1 MPLFENEHTCLCN
14 PEFVDRTSEMPALR
28 LLGRKW
34 LAASDDLVFPSI
46 FELLFR
52 FVWLVLIA
60 LVVEV
65 LIPITWQCSSEGWL
79 GGAFVRLYLCGT
91 LALQATLL
99 LLLAALALHSAKGT
113 ITDVDARKMV
123 APLLL
128 LKVLLVLPEIAL
140 NAMGTMWMFC
150 EVIECSVTDKF
161 SSIVIQ
167 SIVLFNWV
175 QLALTI
181 FGLFMV
187 FDPLGSVNYDD
198 MQDTPNQ
205 ARHHKKVTGL
215 WSRRFRWAFC
225 WLKRDEHGKEAFQ
238 QVAALLSA
246 LFRSTDLVPSDVVA
260 GCVLLRV
267 RQKRETREMR
277 RIQMLNDE
285 EPIYTTDVN
294 KIFSE
299 TPPWMNLEDALH
311 YLRLSIAAYGWPYVL
326 YRHCFTGFCK
336 LAKHLTCCCCR
347 PKNSIVTDDNCCL
360 CHFAGVKYMSKLSAD
375 DIIFASF
382 NNRVFELPFCVI
394 ADHERESIVVA
405 VRGSISL
412 RDIFT
417 DFTAGSEKF
426 EADGLPEETAAHK
439 GMSMG
444 AAKMLRRLM
453 PVLDRAFQQFPH
465 YDLVLTGHSLGA
477 GVAVLVALK
486 LRPRYPHLKVFAF
499 STPAGL
505 ISREAARFT
514 ESFVLTIG
522 VGDDL
527 VMRLSVHS
535 IENLRTKVIQTIHAT
550 KLPKY
555 RIMLNGFGYALFG
568 VPARDLESTWRRPEE
583 LEAHAAD
590 DSDALLA
597 QGVSTEAALVSRNVF
612 ARRFSSARLFTA
624 GRILHIVRRKR
635 MGIEKKVRTQEPTY
649 EMRWACAEDFME
661 LQVMPRMLLDHLPEN
676 VHRTMQT
683 VLEEKHSY
691 RVTHVV

>member
-1 MPLFENEHTCLCN
+1 
-14 PEFVDRTSEMPALR
+14 MPALR

-65 LIPITWQCSSEGWL
+65 LYPITWQCQTEGWH
-79 GGAFVRLYLCGT
+79 GGSFVRLYLCGT
-91 LALQATLL
+91 LTLQACLM
-99 LLLAALALHSAKGT
+99 LLLAALAQQSARGT
-113 ITDVDARKMV
+113 ITETDIRKLV
-123 APLLL
+123 SPLLL
-128 LKVLLVLPEIAL
+128 LKVFLVLPEVGL
-140 NAMGTMWMFC
+140 NVMGTMWMFC
-150 EVIECSVTDKF
+150 EVIECTVKDKF

-175 QLALTI
+175 QLALTV

-187 FDPLGSVNYDD
+187 FDPLGSVNYGD

-205 ARHHKKVTGL
+205 VRHHRKVTGL

-294 KIFSE
+294 KVFSE
-299 TPPWMNLEDALH
+299 TPPWMNLDDA
-311 YLRLSIAAYGWPYVL
+311 
-326 YRHCFTGFCK
+326 
-336 LAKHLTCCCCR
+336 

-394 ADHERESIVVA
+394 ADHDRESIVVA

-417 DFTAGSEKF
+417 DFSAGSEKF
-426 EADGLPEETAAHK
+426 EADGLPEDTAAHK

-453 PVLDRAFQQFPH
+453 PVLDRTFQQFPH
-465 YDLVLTGHSLGA
+465 YDLILTGHSLGA

-486 LRPRYPHLKVFAF
+486 LRPKYPHLKVFAF

-505 ISREAARFT
+505 ISRDAARFT
-514 ESFVLTIG
+514 ESFVLSIG

-568 VPARDLESTWRRPEE
+568 VPARDLESTWRRPED
-583 LEAHAAD
+583 LEANNSD
-590 DSDALLA
+590 DSDALLV
-597 QGVSTEAALVSRNVF
+597 QSVSTEAALVSRNVF

-649 EMRWACAEDFME
+649 EMRWACPEDFME

-676 VHRTMQT
+676 VHRTIQT
-683 VLEEKHSY
+683 VIEEKHSY
-691 RVTHVV
+691 RVTQVI

>member
-1 MPLFENEHTCLCN
+1 
-14 PEFVDRTSEMPALR
+14 MPALR
-28 LLGRKW
+28 MLGRKW

-65 LIPITWQCSSEGWL
+65 LFPVTWKCETEGWK
-79 GGAFVRLYLCGT
+79 GGSFVRLYLCGT
-91 LALQATLL
+91 LALQASLM
-99 LLLAALALHSAKGT
+99 LLLAALAQQSARGT
-113 ITDVDARKMV
+113 IADVDARKMV

-128 LKVLLVLPEIAL
+128 FKVLLVLPEIAL
-140 NAMGTMWMFC
+140 NVMGTMWIFC
-150 EVIECSVTDKF
+150 DVIQCSVEDKF
-161 SSIVIQ
+161 SNIVIQ

-175 QLALTI
+175 QLGLTV

-187 FDPLGSVNYDD
+187 FDPLGSVNYGD

-205 ARHHKKVTGL
+205 VRHHRKVTGL
-215 WSRRFRWAFC
+215 WSRRFRWVFC
-225 WLKRDEHGKEAFQ
+225 WLKKDEHGKEAFQ

-299 TPPWMNLEDALH
+299 TPPWMNLEDAFH

-336 LAKHLTCCCCR
+336 LARHLTCCCCR
-347 PKNSIVTDDNCCL
+347 PKNSIVIDDNCCL
-360 CHFAGVKYMSKLSAD
+360 CHFAGVKYMGQVAAD
-375 DIIFASF
+375 DIVFASF
-382 NNRVFELPFCVI
+382 NNKVFELPFCVI
-394 ADHERESIVVA
+394 FDHERESIVVA

-417 DFTAGSEKF
+417 DLTAGSEKF
-426 EADGLPEETAAHK
+426 EAEGLPQDTAAHK

-444 AAKMLRRLM
+444 AAKLLKRLL
-453 PVLDRAFQQFPH
+453 PVLDRSFQQFPH

-486 LRPRYPHLKVFAF
+486 LRPKYPHLKVFAF

-505 ISREAARFT
+505 ISREAARYT

-568 VPARDLESTWRRPEE
+568 VPARDLESTWRRPED
-583 LEAHAAD
+583 LEANQSD
-590 DSDALLA
+590 DSSDALLI
-597 QGVSTEAALVSRNVF
+597 QSVSTVSAEAALLSRNVY

-635 MGIEKKVRTQEPTY
+635 MGIEKKVRTQEPTF
-649 EMRWACAEDFME
+649 EMRWACPEDFME

-676 VHRTMQT
+676 VYETMET
-683 VLEEKHSY
+683 VLNERQVY
-691 RVTHVV
+691 RVTHI

>member
-1 MPLFENEHTCLCN
+1 
-14 PEFVDRTSEMPALR
+14 MPALR

-65 LIPITWQCSSEGWL
+65 LYPVIWRCRSEGWL
-79 GGAFVRLYLCGT
+79 GSSFVQLYLCGT
-91 LALQATLL
+91 LALQAVLM
-99 LLLAALALHSAKGT
+99 LLLATLAQQSARGT
-113 ITDVDARKMV
+113 ITDVDARKFV
-123 APLLL
+123 SPLLL
-128 LKVLLVLPEIAL
+128 VKVLLVLPEIAL
-140 NAMGTMWMFC
+140 NCMGSMWMFC
-150 EVIECSVTDKF
+150 DVIECTVTDRF

-175 QLALTI
+175 QLALTV

-187 FDPLGSVNYDD
+187 FDPLGSVNYGD

-205 ARHHKKVTGL
+205 VRHHKKVTGL

-336 LAKHLTCCCCR
+336 LARHLTCCCCR

-360 CHFAGVKYMSKLSAD
+360 CNFAGVKYMSKLAAD

-426 EADGLPEETAAHK
+426 EADGLPENTAAHK
-439 GMSMG
+439 GMAMG
-444 AAKMLRRLM
+444 AAKMLKRLL
-453 PVLDRAFQQFPH
+453 PVLDRAFQQFSH
-465 YDLVLTGHSLGA
+465 YDLILTGHSLGA

-505 ISREAARFT
+505 ISREAARYT
-514 ESFVLTIG
+514 ESFVLTVG

-568 VPARDLESTWRRPEE
+568 VPARDLESTWRRPED
-583 LEAHAAD
+583 LEANHSD
-590 DSDALLA
+590 DSTDALLV
-597 QGVSTEAALVSRNVF
+597 QSVSTVSAEAALVSRNVF

-624 GRILHIVRRKR
+624 GRILHIARRKR
-635 MGIEKKVRTQEPTY
+635 MGIENNEADEERKVRTHEPTY
-649 EMRWACAEDFME
+649 EMRWACPEDFME

-676 VHRTMQT
+676 VHRTIQT
-683 VLEEKHSY
+683 VIEEKHTY
-691 RVTHVV
+691 RATHIV

>member
-1 MPLFENEHTCLCN
+1 
-14 PEFVDRTSEMPALR
+14 MPALR

-65 LIPITWQCSSEGWL
+65 LYPVTWQCLSEGWR
-79 GGAFVRLYLCGT
+79 GGMFVRLYLCGT
-91 LALQATLL
+91 LALQALL
-99 LLLAALALHSAKGT
+99 LLLLSALAQQSARGT
-113 ITDVDARKMV
+113 ITDVDSRKWV
-123 APLLL
+123 SPLLVI
-128 LKVLLVLPEIAL
+128 KVLLVLPEIAL
-140 NAMGTMWMFC
+140 NVMGTMWMFC
-150 EVIECSVTDKF
+150 DMVQCSVSDRF
-161 SSIVIQ
+161 STIVLQ

-187 FDPLGSVNYDD
+187 FDPLGSVNYGDL
-198 MQDTPNQ
+198 QDTPNQ
-205 ARHHKKVTGL
+205 VRHHRKVTGL

-311 YLRLSIAAYGWPYVL
+311 YLKLSIAAYGWPYVL

-336 LAKHLTCCCCR
+336 LARHLTCCCCR

-360 CHFAGVKYMSKLSAD
+360 CHFAGVKYMSNLSAD

-394 ADHERESIVVA
+394 ADHERETIVVA

-426 EADGLPEETAAHK
+426 EADGLPEDTAAHK

-444 AAKMLRRLM
+444 AAKMLRRLA
-453 PVLDRAFQQFPH
+453 PVLERSFQQFPH
-465 YDLVLTGHSLGA
+465 YDLILTGHSLGA

-505 ISREAARFT
+505 ISREAARYT
-514 ESFVLTIG
+514 ESFVLTVG

-568 VPARDLESTWRRPEE
+568 VPARDLESTWRRPED
-583 LEAHAAD
+583 LEATHSD
-590 DSDALLA
+590 DSTDPLVPT
-597 QGVSTEAALVSRNVF
+597 VSTEAALVSRNVF
-612 ARRFSSARLFTA
+612 ARRFSPARLFTA

-676 VHRTMQT
+676 VHHTIET
-683 VLEEKHSY
+683 VLEEKHHSY
-691 RVTHVV
+691 RVTHHV

>member
-1 MPLFENEHTCLCN
+1 
-14 PEFVDRTSEMPALR
+14 MPALR

-65 LIPITWQCSSEGWL
+65 LYPVSWQCQTEGWH
-79 GGAFVRLYLCGT
+79 GGSFVRLYLCGT
-91 LALQATLL
+91 LALQACLMLL
-99 LLLAALALHSAKGT
+99 LSALAQQSARGT
-113 ITDVDARKMV
+113 ITDTDTRKLV
-123 APLLL
+123 SPLLL
-128 LKVLLVLPEIAL
+128 LKVCLVIPEVAL
-140 NAMGTMWMFC
+140 NVMGTMWMFC
-150 EVIECSVTDKF
+150 DVIECAVQDRF
-161 SSIVIQ
+161 STIVIQ

-175 QLALTI
+175 QLGLTI

-205 ARHHKKVTGL
+205 ARHHRKVTGL
-215 WSRRFRWAFC
+215 WSRRFRWVFC

-294 KIFSE
+294 KVFSE
-299 TPPWMNLEDALH
+299 TPPWMNLDHALY
-311 YLRLSIAAYGWPYVL
+311 YLKLSIAAYGWPYVI

-336 LAKHLTCCCCR
+336 LARHLTCCCCR
-347 PKNSIVTDDNCCL
+347 PKSSIVTDDNCCL
-360 CHFAGVKYMSKLSAD
+360 CNFAGVKYMSKLSSD

-394 ADHERESIVVA
+394 TDHDRESIVVA
-405 VRGSISL
+405 IRGSISL
-412 RDIFT
+412 SDIFT

-426 EADGLPEETAAHK
+426 EADGLPEDTAAHK

-444 AAKMLRRLM
+444 AAKMLRRLT
-453 PVLDRAFQQFPH
+453 PVLERAFHQFPH

-514 ESFVLTIG
+514 ESFVLTVG

-550 KLPKY
+550 KVPKY

-568 VPARDLESTWRRPEE
+568 VPARDLESTWRRPED
-583 LEAHAAD
+583 LEANNSD
-590 DSDALLA
+590 DSTDALLV
-597 QGVSTEAALVSRNVF
+597 QTVSTEAALVSRDVF
-612 ARRFSSARLFTA
+612 ARRFSSARLFTP

-635 MGIEKKVRTQEPTY
+635 MGIENTETEEERKVRIQEPTY
-649 EMRWACAEDFME
+649 EMRWACPEDFIE

-676 VHRTMQT
+676 VYRTIET
-683 VLEEKHSY
+683 IVTEKHHY
-691 RVTHVV
+691 RGNVL

>member
-1 MPLFENEHTCLCN
+1 
-14 PEFVDRTSEMPALR
+14 MPALR

-65 LIPITWQCSSEGWL
+65 LFPVTWQCQSEGWH

-91 LALQATLL
+91 LALQAVLM
-99 LLLAALALHSAKGT
+99 LLLAALAQQSARGT
-113 ITDVDARKMV
+113 ITEVDTRKWV

-128 LKVLLVLPEIAL
+128 FKVLLVLPEIAL
-140 NAMGTMWMFC
+140 NIMGTMWMFC
-150 EVIECSVTDKF
+150 EVIECSVSDKF

-187 FDPLGSVNYDD
+187 FDPLGSVRYGDL
-198 MQDTPNQ
+198 QDTPNQ
-205 ARHHKKVTGL
+205 VRHHRKVTGL

-311 YLRLSIAAYGWPYVL
+311 YLKLSIAAYGWPYVI

-336 LAKHLTCCCCR
+336 LARHLTCCCCR

-360 CHFAGVKYMSKLSAD
+360 CHFAGVKYMSRMAAD

-426 EADGLPEETAAHK
+426 EADGLPEDTAAHK

-444 AAKMLRRLM
+444 AAKMLRRLT

-465 YDLVLTGHSLGA
+465 YDLILTGHSLGA

-505 ISREAARFT
+505 ISREAARYT
-514 ESFVLTIG
+514 ESFVLTVG

-583 LEAHAAD
+583 LEANHSD
-590 DSDALLA
+590 DSTDALLVPS
-597 QGVSTEAALVSRNVF
+597 VSTNTEAGTEQWARSQEAALVSRNVF
-612 ARRFSSARLFTA
+612 ARRFSTARLFTA

-649 EMRWACAEDFME
+649 EMRWACPEDFME

-676 VHRTMQT
+676 VHRTIET
-683 VLEEKHSY
+683 VLEEKHASY

>member
-1 MPLFENEHTCLCN
+1 
-14 PEFVDRTSEMPALR
+14 MPALR

-65 LIPITWQCSSEGWL
+65 LYPVTWQCQTEGWT
-79 GGAFVRLYLCGT
+79 GGAFVRLYLCGN
-91 LALQATLL
+91 LALQASLMLL
-99 LLLAALALHSAKGT
+99 LSALAQQSAKGT
-113 ITDVDARKMV
+113 ITDTDARKLV
-123 APLLL
+123 SPLLL
-128 LKVLLVLPEIAL
+128 LKVFLVLPEVAL
-140 NAMGTMWMFC
+140 NVMGTMWMYC
-150 EVIECSVTDKF
+150 DVIECDVTDKF

-187 FDPLGSVNYDD
+187 FDPLGSVNYDE
-198 MQDTPNQ
+198 MLDTPNQ
-205 ARHHKKVTGL
+205 ARHHRKVTGL

-294 KIFSE
+294 KVFSE
-299 TPPWMNLEDALH
+299 TPPWMNLDHALH

-336 LAKHLTCCCCR
+336 LARHLTCCCCR
-347 PKNSIVTDDNCCL
+347 PKNTIVSDDNCCL

-394 ADHERESIVVA
+394 VDHERESIVVA
-405 VRGSISL
+405 IRGSISL
-412 RDIFT
+412 SDIFT
-417 DFTAGSEKF
+417 DFTAGSERF
-426 EADGLPEETAAHK
+426 EADGLPEGTAAHK

-444 AAKMLRRLM
+444 AAKMLRRLN

-477 GVAVLVALK
+477 GVAVLVGIK

-505 ISREAARFT
+505 ISREAARYT
-514 ESFVLTIG
+514 ESFVLTVG

-568 VPARDLESTWRRPEE
+568 VPARDLESTWRRPED
-583 LEAHAAD
+583 LEANHSD
-590 DSDALLA
+590 DSTDALLT
-597 QGVSTEAALVSRNVF
+597 QGVSTVSAEAALVSRNVF
-612 ARRFSSARLFTA
+612 TRRFSTARLFTP

-635 MGIEKKVRTQEPTY
+635 MGIEKKVRIQEPTY

-676 VHRTMQT
+676 VHRTIET
-683 VLEEKHSY
+683 IVSEKHHY
-691 RVTHVV
+691 RVTAVV

>member
-1 MPLFENEHTCLCN
+1 
-14 PEFVDRTSEMPALR
+14 MPALR

-65 LIPITWQCSSEGWL
+65 LYPVTWQCQTEGWT
-79 GGAFVRLYLCGT
+79 GGAFVRLYLCGN
-91 LALQATLL
+91 LALQASLMLL
-99 LLLAALALHSAKGT
+99 LSALAQQSAKGT
-113 ITDVDARKMV
+113 ITDTDARKLV
-123 APLLL
+123 SPLLL
-128 LKVLLVLPEIAL
+128 LKVFLVLPEVAL
-140 NAMGTMWMFC
+140 NVMGTMWMYC
-150 EVIECSVTDKF
+150 DVIECDVTDKF
-161 SSIVIQ
+161 SSIVVQ

-187 FDPLGSVNYDD
+187 FDPLGSVNYDE
-198 MQDTPNQ
+198 MLDTPNQ
-205 ARHHKKVTGL
+205 ARHHRKVTGL

-294 KIFSE
+294 KVFSE
-299 TPPWMNLEDALH
+299 TPPWMNLDHALH

-336 LAKHLTCCCCR
+336 LARHLTCCCCR
-347 PKNSIVTDDNCCL
+347 PKNTIVSDDNCCL

-382 NNRVFELPFCVI
+382 NNSVFELPFCVI
-394 ADHERESIVVA
+394 VDHERESIVVA
-405 VRGSISL
+405 IRGSISL
-412 RDIFT
+412 SDIFT
-417 DFTAGSEKF
+417 DFTAGSERF
-426 EADGLPEETAAHK
+426 EADGLPEGTAAHK

-444 AAKMLRRLM
+444 AAKMLRRLN

-477 GVAVLVALK
+477 GVAVLVGIK

-505 ISREAARFT
+505 ISREAARYT
-514 ESFVLTIG
+514 ESFVLTVG

-568 VPARDLESTWRRPEE
+568 VPARDLESTWRRPED
-583 LEAHAAD
+583 LEANHSD
-590 DSDALLA
+590 DSTDALLS
-597 QGVSTEAALVSRNVF
+597 QGVSTVSAEAALVSRNVF
-612 ARRFSSARLFTA
+612 TRRFSTARLFTP

-635 MGIEKKVRTQEPTY
+635 MGIEKKVRIQEPTY

-676 VHRTMQT
+676 VHRTIET
-683 VLEEKHSY
+683 IVKEKHHY
-691 RVTHVV
+691 RVTAVV

>member
-1 MPLFENEHTCLCN
+1 
-14 PEFVDRTSEMPALR
+14 MPALR

-65 LIPITWQCSSEGWL
+65 LYPITWQCQTEGWH
-79 GGAFVRLYLCGT
+79 GGSFVRLYLCGT
-91 LALQATLL
+91 LTLQACLM
-99 LLLAALALHSAKGT
+99 LLLAALAQQSARGT
-113 ITDVDARKMV
+113 ITETDIRKLV
-123 APLLL
+123 SPLLL
-128 LKVLLVLPEIAL
+128 LKVFLVLPEVGL
-140 NAMGTMWMFC
+140 NVMGTMWMFC
-150 EVIECSVTDKF
+150 EVIECTVKDKF

-175 QLALTI
+175 QLALTV

-187 FDPLGSVNYDD
+187 FDPLGSVNYGD

-205 ARHHKKVTGL
+205 VRHHRKVTGL

-294 KIFSE
+294 KVFSE
-299 TPPWMNLEDALH
+299 TPPWMNLDDALH

-336 LAKHLTCCCCR
+336 LAGHLTCCCCR

-394 ADHERESIVVA
+394 ADHDRESIVVA

-417 DFTAGSEKF
+417 DFSAGSEKF
-426 EADGLPEETAAHK
+426 EADGLPEDTAAHK

-453 PVLDRAFQQFPH
+453 PVLDRTFQQFPH
-465 YDLVLTGHSLGA
+465 YDLILTGHSLGA

-486 LRPRYPHLKVFAF
+486 LRPKYPHLKVFAF

-505 ISREAARFT
+505 ISRDAARFT
-514 ESFVLTIG
+514 ESFVLSIG

-568 VPARDLESTWRRPEE
+568 VPARDLESTWRRPED
-583 LEAHAAD
+583 LEANNSD
-590 DSDALLA
+590 DSDALLV
-597 QGVSTEAALVSRNVF
+597 QSVSTEAALVSRNVF

-649 EMRWACAEDFME
+649 EMRWACPEDFME

-676 VHRTMQT
+676 VHRTIQT
-683 VLEEKHSY
+683 VIEEKHSY
-691 RVTHVV
+691 RVTQVI

>member
-1 MPLFENEHTCLCN
+1 M
-14 PEFVDRTSEMPALR
+14 MPAIR

-65 LIPITWQCSSEGWL
+65 LYPITWQCQTEDWH
-79 GGAFVRLYLCGT
+79 GGSFVRLYLCGT
-91 LALQATLL
+91 LTLQACLM
-99 LLLAALALHSAKGT
+99 LLLAALAQQSARGT
-113 ITDVDARKMV
+113 ITETDVRKLV
-123 APLLL
+123 SPLLL
-128 LKVLLVLPEIAL
+128 LKVFLVLPEVGL
-140 NAMGTMWMFC
+140 NVMGTMWMFC
-150 EVIECSVTDKF
+150 EFIQCTVKDKF

-175 QLALTI
+175 QLALTV

-187 FDPLGSVNYDD
+187 FDPLGSVNYGD

-205 ARHHKKVTGL
+205 VRHHRKVTGL

-294 KIFSE
+294 KVFSE
-299 TPPWMNLEDALH
+299 TPPWMNLDDALH

-336 LAKHLTCCCCR
+336 LARHLTCCCCR

-394 ADHERESIVVA
+394 ADHDRESIVVA

-426 EADGLPEETAAHK
+426 EADGLPEDTAAHK

-453 PVLDRAFQQFPH
+453 PVLDRTFQQFPH
-465 YDLVLTGHSLGA
+465 YDLILTGHSLGA

-486 LRPRYPHLKVFAF
+486 LRPKYPHLKVFAF

-514 ESFVLTIG
+514 ESFVLSIG

-568 VPARDLESTWRRPEE
+568 VPARDLESTWRRPED
-583 LEAHAAD
+583 LEANNSD
-590 DSDALLA
+590 DSDALLV

-635 MGIEKKVRTQEPTY
+635 MGIENNESDEERKVRTQEPTY
-649 EMRWACAEDFME
+649 EMRWACPEDFME

-676 VHRTMQT
+676 VHRTIQT
-683 VLEEKHSY
+683 VIEEKHSY

>member
-1 MPLFENEHTCLCN
+1 
-14 PEFVDRTSEMPALR
+14 MPALR

-65 LIPITWQCSSEGWL
+65 LYPVTWECQTEGWT
-79 GGAFVRLYLCGT
+79 GGAFVRLYLCGN
-91 LALQATLL
+91 LALQASLMLL
-99 LLLAALALHSAKGT
+99 LSALAQQSAKGT
-113 ITDVDARKMV
+113 ITDTDARKLV
-123 APLLL
+123 SPLLL
-128 LKVLLVLPEIAL
+128 LKVFLVLPEVAL
-140 NAMGTMWMFC
+140 NVMGTMWMYC
-150 EVIECSVTDKF
+150 DVIECDVTDKF

-187 FDPLGSVNYDD
+187 FDPLGSVNYDE
-198 MQDTPNQ
+198 MLDTPNQ
-205 ARHHKKVTGL
+205 ARHHRKVTGL

-294 KIFSE
+294 KVFSE
-299 TPPWMNLEDALH
+299 TPPWMNLDHALH

-336 LAKHLTCCCCR
+336 LARHLTCCCCR
-347 PKNSIVTDDNCCL
+347 PKNTIVSDDNCCL

-375 DIIFASF
+375 DIVFASF

-394 ADHERESIVVA
+394 VDHERESIVVA
-405 VRGSISL
+405 IRGSISL
-412 RDIFT
+412 SDIFT
-417 DFTAGSEKF
+417 DFTAGSERF
-426 EADGLPEETAAHK
+426 EADGLPEGTAAHK

-444 AAKMLRRLM
+444 AAKMLRRLN

-477 GVAVLVALK
+477 GVAVLVGIK

-505 ISREAARFT
+505 ISREAARYT
-514 ESFVLTIG
+514 ESFVLTVG

-568 VPARDLESTWRRPEE
+568 VPARDLESTWRRPED
-583 LEAHAAD
+583 LEANHSD
-590 DSDALLA
+590 DSTDALLS

-612 ARRFSSARLFTA
+612 TRRFSTARLFTP

-635 MGIEKKVRTQEPTY
+635 MGIEKKVRIQEPTY

-676 VHRTMQT
+676 VHRTIET
-683 VLEEKHSY
+683 IVKEKHHY
-691 RVTHVV
+691 RVTAVV

>member
-1 MPLFENEHTCLCN
+1 
-14 PEFVDRTSEMPALR
+14 MPALR

-65 LIPITWQCSSEGWL
+65 LYPVTWQCQTEGWT
-79 GGAFVRLYLCGT
+79 GGAFVRLYLCGN
-91 LALQATLL
+91 LALQASLMLL
-99 LLLAALALHSAKGT
+99 LSALAQQSAKGT
-113 ITDVDARKMV
+113 ITDTDARKLV
-123 APLLL
+123 SPLLL
-128 LKVLLVLPEIAL
+128 LKVFLVLPEVAL
-140 NAMGTMWMFC
+140 NVMGTMWMYC
-150 EVIECSVTDKF
+150 DVIECDVTDKF
-161 SSIVIQ
+161 SSIVVQ

-187 FDPLGSVNYDD
+187 FDPLGSVNYDE
-198 MQDTPNQ
+198 MLDTPNQ
-205 ARHHKKVTGL
+205 ARHHRKVTGL

-294 KIFSE
+294 KVFSE
-299 TPPWMNLEDALH
+299 TPPWMNLDHALH

-336 LAKHLTCCCCR
+336 LARHLTCCCCR
-347 PKNSIVTDDNCCL
+347 PKNTIVSDDNCCL

-382 NNRVFELPFCVI
+382 NNSVFELPFCVI
-394 ADHERESIVVA
+394 VDHERESIVVA
-405 VRGSISL
+405 IRGSISL
-412 RDIFT
+412 SDIFT
-417 DFTAGSEKF
+417 DFTAGSERF
-426 EADGLPEETAAHK
+426 EADGLPEGTAAHK

-444 AAKMLRRLM
+444 AAKMLRRLN

-477 GVAVLVALK
+477 GVAVLVGIK

-505 ISREAARFT
+505 ISREAARYT
-514 ESFVLTIG
+514 ESFVLTVG

-568 VPARDLESTWRRPEE
+568 VPARDLESTWRRPED
-583 LEAHAAD
+583 LEANHSD
-590 DSDALLA
+590 DSTDALLT

-612 ARRFSSARLFTA
+612 TRRFSTARLFTP

-635 MGIEKKVRTQEPTY
+635 MGIEKKVRIQEPTY

-676 VHRTMQT
+676 VHRTIET
-683 VLEEKHSY
+683 IVKEKHHY
-691 RVTHVV
+691 RVTAVV

>member
-1 MPLFENEHTCLCN
+1 
-14 PEFVDRTSEMPALR
+14 MPALR

-65 LIPITWQCSSEGWL
+65 LYPITWQCQTEGWH
-79 GGAFVRLYLCGT
+79 GGSFVRLYLCGT
-91 LALQATLL
+91 LTLQACLM
-99 LLLAALALHSAKGT
+99 LLLAALAQQSARGT
-113 ITDVDARKMV
+113 ITETDIRKLV
-123 APLLL
+123 SPLLL
-128 LKVLLVLPEIAL
+128 LKVFLVLPEVGL
-140 NAMGTMWMFC
+140 NVMGTMWMFC
-150 EVIECSVTDKF
+150 EVIECTVKDKF

-175 QLALTI
+175 QLALTV

-187 FDPLGSVNYDD
+187 FDPLGSVNYGD

-205 ARHHKKVTGL
+205 VRHHRKVTGL

-294 KIFSE
+294 KVFSE
-299 TPPWMNLEDALH
+299 TPPWMNLDDALH

-336 LAKHLTCCCCR
+336 LAGHLTCCCCR

-394 ADHERESIVVA
+394 ADHDRESIVVA

-417 DFTAGSEKF
+417 DFSAGSEKF
-426 EADGLPEETAAHK
+426 EADGLPEDTAAHK

-453 PVLDRAFQQFPH
+453 PVLDRTFQQFPH
-465 YDLVLTGHSLGA
+465 YDLILTGHSLGA

-486 LRPRYPHLKVFAF
+486 LRPKYPHLKVFAF

-505 ISREAARFT
+505 ISRDAARFT
-514 ESFVLTIG
+514 ESFVLSIG

-568 VPARDLESTWRRPEE
+568 VPARDLESTWRRPED
-583 LEAHAAD
+583 LEANNSD
-590 DSDALLA
+590 DSDALLV
-597 QGVSTEAALVSRNVF
+597 QSVSTVSAEAALVSRNVF

-649 EMRWACAEDFME
+649 EMRWACPEDFME

-676 VHRTMQT
+676 VHRTIQT
-683 VLEEKHSY
+683 VIEEKHSY
-691 RVTHVV
+691 RVTQVI

>member
-1 MPLFENEHTCLCN
+1 
-14 PEFVDRTSEMPALR
+14 MPALR

-65 LIPITWQCSSEGWL
+65 IFPVTWQCRSEGWS
-79 GGAFVRLYLCGT
+79 GGSFVRGYLCGT
-91 LALQATLL
+91 LALQAVLM
-99 LLLAALALHSAKGT
+99 LLLAGLAQQSARGT
-113 ITDVDARKMV
+113 IADVDARRYV

-128 LKVLLVLPEIAL
+128 VKVLLVLPEVAL
-140 NAMGTMWMFC
+140 NVMGTMWMFC
-150 EVIECSVTDKF
+150 ELIDCSVQDKF

-175 QLALTI
+175 QLGLTI

-187 FDPLGSVNYDD
+187 FDPLGSVNYGD

-205 ARHHKKVTGL
+205 VRHHRKVTGL

-225 WLKRDEHGKEAFQ
+225 WLKKDEHGKEAFQ

-277 RIQMLNDE
+277 RIQMINEE
-285 EPIYTTDVN
+285 EPIYTTDVS

-299 TPPWMNLEDALH
+299 TPPWMNLEDAFY

-336 LAKHLTCCCCR
+336 LARHLTCCCCR
-347 PKNSIVTDDNCCL
+347 PQNTIVTDDNCCL
-360 CHFAGVKYMSKLSAD
+360 CHFAGFKYMSKLEAD

-382 NNRVFELPFCVI
+382 NNHVFELPFCVI

-417 DFTAGSEKF
+417 DLTAGSEKF
-426 EADGLPEETAAHK
+426 EADGLPEDTAAHK

-444 AAKMLRRLM
+444 AAKLLKRLS

-465 YDLVLTGHSLGA
+465 YDLILTGHSLGA

-486 LRPRYPHLKVFAF
+486 LRPKYPHLKVFAF

-505 ISREAARFT
+505 ISREAARYT
-514 ESFVLTIG
+514 ESFVLTVG

-583 LEAHAAD
+583 LEAPPSD
-590 DSDALLA
+590 DSSDALLI
-597 QGVSTEAALVSRNVF
+597 QSVSTEAALLSRNVF

-635 MGIEKKVRTQEPTY
+635 MGIENPNGTEEREETERKVRTQEPTY
-649 EMRWACAEDFME
+649 EMRWACPEDFME

-676 VHRTMQT
+676 VYDTIET
-683 VLEEKHSY
+683 VLNERQSY
-691 RVTHVV
+691 RVTHI

>member
-1 MPLFENEHTCLCN
+1 
-14 PEFVDRTSEMPALR
+14 MPALR

-65 LIPITWQCSSEGWL
+65 LFPVSWQCETEGWH

-91 LALQATLL
+91 LALQAILL
-99 LLLAALALHSAKGT
+99 LLLAALAQQSARGT
-113 ITDVDARKMV
+113 ITDVDKRKFV
-123 APLLL
+123 SPLLL

-140 NAMGTMWMFC
+140 NVMGTMWMFC
-150 EVIECSVTDKF
+150 DVIKCTVKDSF

-175 QLALTI
+175 QLGLTLL
-181 FGLFMV
+181 GLFMV
-187 FDPLGSVNYDD
+187 FDPLGSVRYGD

-205 ARHHKKVTGL
+205 VRHHRKVTGL

-225 WLKRDEHGKEAFQ
+225 WLKKDEHGKEAFQ

-285 EPIYTTDVN
+285 EPIYTTDVS

-336 LAKHLTCCCCR
+336 LARHLTCCCCR
-347 PKNSIVTDDNCCL
+347 PKNSIVTDDNCCM
-360 CHFAGVKYMSKLSAD
+360 CNFAGVKYMSNLAAD

-394 ADHERESIVVA
+394 ADHDRESIVVA

-426 EADGLPEETAAHK
+426 EADGLPENTAAHK
-439 GMSMG
+439 GMAMG
-444 AAKMLRRLM
+444 AAKMLKRLL
-453 PVLDRAFQQFPH
+453 PVLDRAFQQYSN
-465 YDLVLTGHSLGA
+465 YDLILTGHSLGA

-505 ISREAARFT
+505 ISREAARYT
-514 ESFVLTIG
+514 ESFVLTVG

-583 LEAHAAD
+583 LETQQSD
-590 DSDALLA
+590 DSTETLLV
-597 QGVSTEAALVSRNVF
+597 QSVSTEAALVSRNVF

-635 MGIEKKVRTQEPTY
+635 MGIENNEEDDERKVRTQEPTF

-676 VHRTMQT
+676 VHRTIQT
-683 VLEEKHSY
+683 VIDERHTY

>member
-1 MPLFENEHTCLCN
+1 
-14 PEFVDRTSEMPALR
+14 MPALR

-65 LIPITWQCSSEGWL
+65 IFPVTWQCQSEGWH

-91 LALQATLL
+91 LSLQAALM
-99 LLLAALALHSAKGT
+99 LLLAALAQQSARGT
-113 ITDVDARKMV
+113 ITEVDVRKLV
-123 APLLL
+123 SPLLL
-128 LKVLLVLPEIAL
+128 MKVLLVLPEIAL
-140 NAMGTMWMFC
+140 NVMGTMWMFC
-150 EVIECSVTDKF
+150 DVIECSVSDTF

-175 QLALTI
+175 QLGLTV

-187 FDPLGSVNYDD
+187 FDPLGSVNYGD

-205 ARHHKKVTGL
+205 VRHHRKVTGL

-299 TPPWMNLEDALH
+299 TPPWMNLKDALH

-336 LAKHLTCCCCR
+336 LARHLTCCCCR
-347 PKNSIVTDDNCCL
+347 PKNSIVTDDNCCM
-360 CHFAGVKYMSKLSAD
+360 CHFAGVKYMSKLEAD

-382 NNRVFELPFCVI
+382 NNHVFELPFCVI
-394 ADHERESIVVA
+394 ADHERESVVVA

-417 DFTAGSEKF
+417 DFTAGSERF
-426 EADGLPEETAAHK
+426 EADGLPEGTAAHK

-444 AAKMLRRLM
+444 AAKMLKRLM
-453 PVLDRAFQQFPH
+453 PVLERAFQQYPH

-514 ESFVLTIG
+514 ESFVMTVG

-568 VPARDLESTWRRPEE
+568 VPARDLESTWRRPED
-583 LEAHAAD
+583 LEANQSD
-590 DSDALLA
+590 DSADALLVP
-597 QGVSTEAALVSRNVF
+597 GVSTVSAEAALVSRNVF
-612 ARRFSSARLFTA
+612 VRRFSTARLFTA

-635 MGIEKKVRTQEPTY
+635 MGIENNVDEDDNDRKVRTQEPTY
-649 EMRWACAEDFME
+649 ELRWACPEDFME

-676 VHRTMQT
+676 VHRTIQT
-683 VLEEKHSY
+683 VLEERHTY
-691 RVTHVV
+691 RVTQHL

>member
-1 MPLFENEHTCLCN
+1 
-14 PEFVDRTSEMPALR
+14 MPALR

-65 LIPITWQCSSEGWL
+65 LYPVTWQCQTEGWT
-79 GGAFVRLYLCGT
+79 GGAFVRLYLCGN
-91 LALQATLL
+91 LALQASLMLL
-99 LLLAALALHSAKGT
+99 LSALAQQSAKGT
-113 ITDVDARKMV
+113 ITDTDARKLV
-123 APLLL
+123 SPLLL
-128 LKVLLVLPEIAL
+128 LKVFLVLPEVAL
-140 NAMGTMWMFC
+140 NVMGTMWMYC
-150 EVIECSVTDKF
+150 DVIECDVTDKF

-187 FDPLGSVNYDD
+187 FDPLGSVNYDE
-198 MQDTPNQ
+198 MLDTPNQ
-205 ARHHKKVTGL
+205 ARHHRKVTGL

-294 KIFSE
+294 KVFSE
-299 TPPWMNLEDALH
+299 TPPWMNLDHALH

-336 LAKHLTCCCCR
+336 LARHLTCCCCR
-347 PKNSIVTDDNCCL
+347 PKNTIVSDDNCCL

-394 ADHERESIVVA
+394 VDHERESIVVA
-405 VRGSISL
+405 IRGSISL
-412 RDIFT
+412 SDIFT
-417 DFTAGSEKF
+417 DFTAGSERF
-426 EADGLPEETAAHK
+426 EADGLPEGTAAHK

-444 AAKMLRRLM
+444 AAKMLRRLN

-477 GVAVLVALK
+477 GVAVLVGIK

-505 ISREAARFT
+505 ISREAARYT
-514 ESFVLTIG
+514 ESFVLTVG

-568 VPARDLESTWRRPEE
+568 VPARDLESTWRRPED
-583 LEAHAAD
+583 LEANHSD
-590 DSDALLA
+590 DSTDALLT

-612 ARRFSSARLFTA
+612 TRRFSTARLFTP

-635 MGIEKKVRTQEPTY
+635 MGIEKKVRIQEPTY

-676 VHRTMQT
+676 VHRTIET
-683 VLEEKHSY
+683 IVSEKHHY
-691 RVTHVV
+691 RVTAVV

>member
-1 MPLFENEHTCLCN
+1 
-14 PEFVDRTSEMPALR
+14 MPALR

-65 LIPITWQCSSEGWL
+65 LYPVTWECQTEGWT
-79 GGAFVRLYLCGT
+79 GGAFVRLYLCGN
-91 LALQATLL
+91 LALQASLMLL
-99 LLLAALALHSAKGT
+99 LSALAQQSAKGT
-113 ITDVDARKMV
+113 ITDTDARKLV
-123 APLLL
+123 SPLLL
-128 LKVLLVLPEIAL
+128 LKVFLVLPEVAL
-140 NAMGTMWMFC
+140 NVMGTMWMYC
-150 EVIECSVTDKF
+150 DVIECDVTDKF

-187 FDPLGSVNYDD
+187 FDPLGSVNYDE
-198 MQDTPNQ
+198 MLDTPNQ
-205 ARHHKKVTGL
+205 ARHHRKVTGL

-294 KIFSE
+294 KVFSE
-299 TPPWMNLEDALH
+299 TPPWMNLDHALH

-336 LAKHLTCCCCR
+336 LARHLTCCCCR
-347 PKNSIVTDDNCCL
+347 PKNTIVSDDNCCL

-375 DIIFASF
+375 DIVFASF

-394 ADHERESIVVA
+394 VDHERESIVVA
-405 VRGSISL
+405 IRGSISL
-412 RDIFT
+412 SDIFT
-417 DFTAGSEKF
+417 DFTAGSERF
-426 EADGLPEETAAHK
+426 EADGLPEGTAAHK

-444 AAKMLRRLM
+444 AAKMLRRLN

-477 GVAVLVALK
+477 GVAVLVGIK

-505 ISREAARFT
+505 ISREAARYT
-514 ESFVLTIG
+514 ESFVLTVG

-568 VPARDLESTWRRPEE
+568 VPARDLESTWRRPED
-583 LEAHAAD
+583 LEANHSD
-590 DSDALLA
+590 DSTDALLS
-597 QGVSTEAALVSRNVF
+597 QGVSTVSAEAALVSRNVF
-612 ARRFSSARLFTA
+612 TRRFSTARLFTP

-635 MGIEKKVRTQEPTY
+635 MGIEKKVRIQEPTY

-676 VHRTMQT
+676 VHRTIET
-683 VLEEKHSY
+683 IVKEKHHY
-691 RVTHVV
+691 RVTAVV

>member
-1 MPLFENEHTCLCN
+1 
-14 PEFVDRTSEMPALR
+14 MPALR

-65 LIPITWQCSSEGWL
+65 LYPVTWQCQSEGWH
-79 GGAFVRLYLCGT
+79 GGSFVRLYLCGN
-91 LALQATLL
+91 LALQACLMLL
-99 LLLAALALHSAKGT
+99 LSALAQQSARGT
-113 ITDVDARKMV
+113 ITDTDARKLV

-128 LKVLLVLPEIAL
+128 LKVFLVLPEVTL
-140 NAMGTMWMFC
+140 NVMGTMWMFC
-150 EVIECSVTDKF
+150 DVIECDVKDKF

-175 QLALTI
+175 QLALTV

-187 FDPLGSVNYDD
+187 FDPLGSVNYDE
-198 MQDTPNQ
+198 MLDTPNQ
-205 ARHHKKVTGL
+205 ARHHRKVTGL

-294 KIFSE
+294 KVFSE
-299 TPPWMNLEDALH
+299 TPPWMNLDHALH
-311 YLRLSIAAYGWPYVL
+311 YLRLSIAAYGWPYVI

-336 LAKHLTCCCCR
+336 LARHLTCCCCR

-405 VRGSISL
+405 IRGSISL
-412 RDIFT
+412 SDIFT
-417 DFTAGSEKF
+417 DFTAGSERF
-426 EADGLPEETAAHK
+426 EADGLPEGTAAHK

-477 GVAVLVALK
+477 GVAVLVGIK

-505 ISREAARFT
+505 ISREAARYT
-514 ESFVLTIG
+514 ESFVLTVG

-568 VPARDLESTWRRPEE
+568 VPARDLESTWRRPED
-583 LEAHAAD
+583 LEANHSD
-590 DSDALLA
+590 DSTDALLI
-597 QGVSTEAALVSRNVF
+597 QGVSTVSAEAALVSRNVF
-612 ARRFSSARLFTA
+612 TRRFSSARLFTP

-635 MGIEKKVRTQEPTY
+635 MGIEKKVRIQEPTY

-676 VHRTMQT
+676 VHRTIET
-683 VLEEKHSY
+683 IVNEKHHY
-691 RVTHVV
+691 RVTAVI

>member
-1 MPLFENEHTCLCN
+1 MFYC
-14 PEFVDRTSEMPALR
+14 R
-28 LLGRKW
+28 
-34 LAASDDLVFPSI
+34 
-46 FELLFR
+46 
-52 FVWLVLIA
+52 
-60 LVVEV
+60 
-65 LIPITWQCSSEGWL
+65 
-79 GGAFVRLYLCGT
+79 
-91 LALQATLL
+91 
-99 LLLAALALHSAKGT
+99 
-113 ITDVDARKMV
+113 
-123 APLLL
+123 
-128 LKVLLVLPEIAL
+128 VLLVLPETAL
-140 NAMGTMWMFC
+140 NVMGTMWMFC
-150 EVIECSVTDKF
+150 EVIQCSVDDKF

-175 QLALTI
+175 QLGLTV

-187 FDPLGSVNYDD
+187 FDPLGSVNYGD

-205 ARHHKKVTGL
+205 VRHHRKVTGL

-336 LAKHLTCCCCR
+336 LARHLTCCCCR
-347 PKNSIVTDDNCCL
+347 PKNSIVTDDNCCM
-360 CHFAGVKYMSKLSAD
+360 CNFAGVKYMSNLAAD

-417 DFTAGSEKF
+417 DFTAGSERF
-426 EADGLPEETAAHK
+426 EADGLPEDTAAHK

-444 AAKMLRRLM
+444 AAKMLKRLL
-453 PVLDRAFQQFPH
+453 PVLDRAFAQYPQ

-514 ESFVLTIG
+514 ESFVMTVG

-535 IENLRTKVIQTIHAT
+535 IENLRTKIIQTIHAT
-550 KLPKY
+550 KLPK
-555 RIMLNGFGYALFG
+555 
-568 VPARDLESTWRRPEE
+568 
-583 LEAHAAD
+583 
-590 DSDALLA
+590 
-597 QGVSTEAALVSRNVF
+597 EAALVSRDVF
-612 ARRFSSARLFTA
+612 ARRFSSARLFTP

-635 MGIEKKVRTQEPTY
+635 MGIEKYDVINNSRYRKVRTTEPTY
-649 EMRWACAEDFME
+649 EMRWACPEDFME

-676 VHRTMQT
+676 VHRTIRT
-683 VLEEKHSY
+683 VLEERHRY
-691 RVTHVV
+691 RITQTV

>member
-1 MPLFENEHTCLCN
+1 
-14 PEFVDRTSEMPALR
+14 MPALR

-65 LIPITWQCSSEGWL
+65 LYPITWQCQTEGWH
-79 GGAFVRLYLCGT
+79 GGSFVRLYLCGT
-91 LALQATLL
+91 LTLQACLM
-99 LLLAALALHSAKGT
+99 LLLAALAQQSARGT
-113 ITDVDARKMV
+113 ITETDVRRLV
-123 APLLL
+123 SPLLL
-128 LKVLLVLPEIAL
+128 LKVFLVLPEIGL
-140 NAMGTMWMFC
+140 NVMGTMWMFC
-150 EVIECSVTDKF
+150 EVIQCTVKDKF

-175 QLALTI
+175 QLGLTV

-187 FDPLGSVNYDD
+187 FDPLGSVNYGD
-198 MQDTPNQ
+198 MQDTPTQ
-205 ARHHKKVTGL
+205 VRHHRKVTGL

-294 KIFSE
+294 KVFSE
-299 TPPWMNLEDALH
+299 TPPWMNLDDALH

-336 LAKHLTCCCCR
+336 LARQLTCCCCR

-394 ADHERESIVVA
+394 VDHDRESIVVA

-412 RDIFT
+412 SDIFT
-417 DFTAGSEKF
+417 DLTAGSEKF
-426 EADGLPEETAAHK
+426 EADGLPEDTAAHK

-453 PVLDRAFQQFPH
+453 PVLDRTFQQFPH
-465 YDLVLTGHSLGA
+465 YDLILTGHSLGA

-486 LRPRYPHLKVFAF
+486 LRPKYPHLKVFAF

-505 ISREAARFT
+505 ISREAARIT
-514 ESFVLTIG
+514 ESFVLSIG

-568 VPARDLESTWRRPEE
+568 VPARDLESTWRRPED
-583 LEAHAAD
+583 LEANNSD
-590 DSDALLA
+590 DSDALLV
-597 QGVSTEAALVSRNVF
+597 QSVSTEAALVSRNVF

-649 EMRWACAEDFME
+649 EMRWACPEDFME

-676 VHRTMQT
+676 VHRTIQT
-683 VLEEKHSY
+683 VIEEKHSY

>member
-1 MPLFENEHTCLCN
+1 
-14 PEFVDRTSEMPALR
+14 MPALR

-65 LIPITWQCSSEGWL
+65 LYPVTWQCQTEGWT
-79 GGAFVRLYLCGT
+79 GGAFVRLYLCGN
-91 LALQATLL
+91 LALQASLMLL
-99 LLLAALALHSAKGT
+99 LSALAQQSAKGT
-113 ITDVDARKMV
+113 ITDTDARKLV
-123 APLLL
+123 SPLLL
-128 LKVLLVLPEIAL
+128 LKVFLVLPEVAL
-140 NAMGTMWMFC
+140 NVMGTMWMYC
-150 EVIECSVTDKF
+150 DVIECDVTDKF
-161 SSIVIQ
+161 SSIVVQ

-187 FDPLGSVNYDD
+187 FDPLGSVNYDE
-198 MQDTPNQ
+198 MLDTPNQ
-205 ARHHKKVTGL
+205 ARHHRKVTGL

-294 KIFSE
+294 KVFSE
-299 TPPWMNLEDALH
+299 TPPWMNLDHALH

-336 LAKHLTCCCCR
+336 LARHLTCCCCR
-347 PKNSIVTDDNCCL
+347 PKNTIVSDDNCCL

-382 NNRVFELPFCVI
+382 NNSVFELPFCVI
-394 ADHERESIVVA
+394 VDHERESIVVA
-405 VRGSISL
+405 IRGSISL
-412 RDIFT
+412 SDIFT
-417 DFTAGSEKF
+417 DFTAGSERF
-426 EADGLPEETAAHK
+426 EADGLPEGTAAHK

-444 AAKMLRRLM
+444 AAKMLRRLN

-477 GVAVLVALK
+477 GVAVLVGIK

-505 ISREAARFT
+505 ISREAARYT
-514 ESFVLTIG
+514 ESFVLTVG

-568 VPARDLESTWRRPEE
+568 VPARDLESTWRRPED
-583 LEAHAAD
+583 LEANHSD
-590 DSDALLA
+590 DSTDALLT
-597 QGVSTEAALVSRNVF
+597 QGVSTVSAEAALVSRNVF
-612 ARRFSSARLFTA
+612 TRRFSTARLFTP

-635 MGIEKKVRTQEPTY
+635 MGIEKKVRIQEPTY

-676 VHRTMQT
+676 VHRTIET
-683 VLEEKHSY
+683 IVKEKHHY
-691 RVTHVV
+691 RVTAVV

>member
-1 MPLFENEHTCLCN
+1 
-14 PEFVDRTSEMPALR
+14 MPALR

-65 LIPITWQCSSEGWL
+65 LYPVTWQCQTEGWT
-79 GGAFVRLYLCGT
+79 GGAFVRLYLCGN
-91 LALQATLL
+91 LALQASLMLL
-99 LLLAALALHSAKGT
+99 LSALAQQSAKGT
-113 ITDVDARKMV
+113 ITDTDARKLV
-123 APLLL
+123 SPLLL
-128 LKVLLVLPEIAL
+128 LKVFLVLPEVAL
-140 NAMGTMWMFC
+140 NVMGTMWMYC
-150 EVIECSVTDKF
+150 DVIECDVTDKF
-161 SSIVIQ
+161 SSIVVQ

-187 FDPLGSVNYDD
+187 FDPLGSVNYDE
-198 MQDTPNQ
+198 MLDTPNQ
-205 ARHHKKVTGL
+205 ARHHRKVTGL

-294 KIFSE
+294 KVFSE
-299 TPPWMNLEDALH
+299 TPPWMNLDHALH

-336 LAKHLTCCCCR
+336 LARHLTCCCCR
-347 PKNSIVTDDNCCL
+347 PKNTIVSDDNCCL

-382 NNRVFELPFCVI
+382 NNSVFELPFCVI
-394 ADHERESIVVA
+394 VDHERESIVVA
-405 VRGSISL
+405 IRGSISL
-412 RDIFT
+412 SDIFT
-417 DFTAGSEKF
+417 DFTAGSERF
-426 EADGLPEETAAHK
+426 EADGLPEGTAAHK

-444 AAKMLRRLM
+444 AAKMLRRLN

-477 GVAVLVALK
+477 GVAVLVGIK

-505 ISREAARFT
+505 ISREAARYT
-514 ESFVLTIG
+514 ESFVLTVG

-568 VPARDLESTWRRPEE
+568 VPARDLESTWRRPED
-583 LEAHAAD
+583 LEANHSD
-590 DSDALLA
+590 DSTDALLS

-612 ARRFSSARLFTA
+612 TRRFSTARLFTP

-635 MGIEKKVRTQEPTY
+635 MGIEKKVRIQEPTY

-676 VHRTMQT
+676 VHRTIET
-683 VLEEKHSY
+683 IVKEKHHY
-691 RVTHVV
+691 RVTAVV

>member
-1 MPLFENEHTCLCN
+1 
-14 PEFVDRTSEMPALR
+14 MPALR

-52 FVWLVLIA
+52 FVWLILIA

-65 LIPITWQCSSEGWL
+65 LYPVTWQCQSEGWH
-79 GGAFVRLYLCGT
+79 GGEFVRLYLCGT
-91 LALQATLL
+91 LTLQACLM
-99 LLLAALALHSAKGT
+99 LLLAALAQQSARGT
-113 ITDVDARKMV
+113 ISETEARKLV

-128 LKVLLVLPEIAL
+128 LKVFLVLPEVGL
-140 NAMGTMWMFC
+140 NVMGTMWMFC
-150 EVIECSVTDKF
+150 EVIQCTVMDKF

-175 QLALTI
+175 QLGLTV

-187 FDPLGSVNYDD
+187 FDPLGSVDYGD

-205 ARHHKKVTGL
+205 VRHHRKVTGL

-285 EPIYTTDVN
+285 EPIYTTDLN
-294 KIFSE
+294 KVFSE
-299 TPPWMNLEDALH
+299 TPPWMNLDDALH

-326 YRHCFTGFCK
+326 YRHCFTGVCK

-360 CHFAGVKYMSKLSAD
+360 CNFAGVKYMANLSSD
-375 DIIFASF
+375 EVIFASF

-394 ADHERESIVVA
+394 ADHEREAIVVA

-417 DFTAGSEKF
+417 DFSAGSEKF
-426 EADGLPEETAAHK
+426 EAEGVPEDTAAHK

-444 AAKMLRRLM
+444 AAKMLRRLV
-453 PVLDRAFQQFPH
+453 PVLDRAFQQYPT
-465 YDLVLTGHSLGA
+465 YDLILTGHSLGA

-486 LRPRYPHLKVFAF
+486 LRPKYPHLKVFAF

-505 ISREAARFT
+505 ISREAARYT
-514 ESFVLTIG
+514 ESFVLTVG

-535 IENLRTKVIQTIHAT
+535 IENLRTKIIQTIHAT

-568 VPARDLESTWRRPEE
+568 VPTRDLESTWRRPED
-583 LEAHAAD
+583 LEAQRCD
-590 DSDALLA
+590 DSDALLT
-597 QGVSTEAALVSRNVF
+597 VSTVSAEAALLSRNVF
-612 ARRFSSARLFTA
+612 ARRFSSARLFTP
-624 GRILHIVRRKR
+624 GRILHIMRRKR
-635 MGIEKKVRTQEPTY
+635 MGIENETEEERKVRTQEPTY
-649 EMRWACAEDFME
+649 EMRWACPEDFME

-676 VHRTMQT
+676 VHRTIQT
-683 VLEEKHSY
+683 VLEERHAY
-691 RVTHVV
+691 RVTHLV